1 MAEKLSR
8 TKRYEDLR
16 NRLDEETT
24 AAQEDKINQQT
35 GFARLSRTQHKALAH
50 ANALNANASQ
60 PIKEMSKATNT
71 KSPVLED
78 LLGEVKQYN
87 IDQGNRITDDT
98 QINILRQLDHKPSTS
113 MHRNAHIMP
122 MEEDTGSTMKMNKPQ
137 LDEDVDGVATYM
149 PNQKLTRMNPVQA
162 APEVVVPVEEEKTS
176 SFEEAKV
183 GMDDSV
189 QNYMIEDTDTQPV
202 ESTYTNIVLNGDDIL
217 ADEKADTDH
226 LSLFDANN
234 ASYQVEEEPEKET
247 PPKRTKT
254 KKTKK
259 SKTRK
264 NSDSQEMPSAKIRM
278 STRDIEDMENEPK
291 SKSGMI
297 INVILVVLVLLLI
310 ASLAATVYFI
320 TQIGA

>member
-50 ANALNANASQ
+50 ANDLNVSTAPSRSSVQ
-60 PIKEMSKATNT
+60 EATNNN
-71 KSPVLED
+71 SPVMED
-78 LLGEVKQYN
+78 LLGEVKRYN

-98 QINILRQLDHKPSTS
+98 QINILRQLDQKPSS
-113 MHRNAHIMP
+113 MHRNTHIVP
-122 MEEDTGSTMKMNKPQ
+122 MEEEEAGGTMKIQKPEIEQ
-137 LDEDVDGVATYM
+137 DVDGVATYM
-149 PNQKLTRMNPVQA
+149 PNQKLTRINPIQTK
-162 APEVVVPVEEEKTS
+162 PELVEEP
-176 SFEEAKV
+176 KV

-189 QNYMIEDTDTQPV
+189 QSYVGQEDEDHSP
-202 ESTYTNIVLNGDDIL
+202 EATYTNIVLGSQDIL
-217 ADEKADTDH
+217 ADDTADTDH
-226 LSLFDANN
+226 LSLFDTTNP
-234 ASYQVEEEPEKET
+234 SKHEEVLEQPKKEAQ
-247 PPKRTKT
+247 PKRTKT
-254 KKTKK
+254 HKAKK
-259 SKTRK
+259 SKSK
-264 NSDSQEMPSAKIRM
+264 KVQDSQEMPSAKIRM
-278 STRDIEDMENEPK
+278 STRDLEEMENEPK

-310 ASLAATVYFI
+310 ASLAATFYFI